1 MQASATWLDVPPK
14 GLVGTKL
21 PAVIV
26 IHQAGVA
33 A

>member
-1 MQASATWLDVPPK
+1 MQVCSTWLDGPPK
-14 GLVGTKL
+14 GLVGTNL

-26 IHQAGVA
+26 IGQVGVA